1 MLKLTTWNVNGV
13 RAREQEVLGW
23 IERERP
29 DVLCL
34 QEVKAAPEQVP
45 SALCSIA
52 GYHCY
57 WHGQKGYSGVA
68 LHLSQSSFPR
78 PPRYAHPAFDHES
91 RIVTAQVGDVLFA
104 SVYVPNGGKDFAA
117 KVRFLDELGEWTERA
132 ERDGLA
138 LVVSGDLNVAR
149 EPRDVHP
156 TLQKLE
162 QIGQTPAERGQL
174 ERIIGHGLVDLSRKF
189 FPDDERLFSWWAPWR
204 NMRERNIGW
213 RLDYVL
219 ANRRLAEHATSC
231 VVDRAFGTSD
241 HGPVTA
247 IFEMPPPVAG
257 EDEEPEA
264 PPKIAGPRQQSLFS

>member
-13 RAREQEVLGW
+13 RAREREVLDF

-34 QEVKAAPEQVP
+34 QEVKASPEQLP
-45 SALCSIA
+45 GALSVIP
-52 GYHCY
+52 GYHSY

-68 LHLSQSSFPR
+68 LHVSQQSFPHR
-78 PPRYAHPAFDHES
+78 PRYEHPHFDHES
-91 RIVTAQVGDVLFA
+91 RIVTARVGDVLFA

-117 KVRFLDELGEWTERA
+117 KVRFLDALGDFARDA
-132 ERDGLA
+132 QRDGTA

-149 EPRDVHP
+149 EARDVHP
-156 TLQKLE
+156 KLRKPE
-162 QIGQTPAERGQL
+162 QIGQTPAERAQL
-174 ERIIGHGLVDLSRKF
+174 ERLISQGLVDLSRQF
-189 FPDDERLFSWWAPWR
+189 HPDDDELFSWWAPWR

-219 ANRRLAEHATSC
+219 ANTALAAQAVSC
-231 VVDRAFGTSD
+231 DTERGFGTSD

-247 IFEMPPPVAG
+247 TFDM
-257 EDEEPEA
+257 A
-264 PPKIAGPRQQSLFS
+264 PPETRGDDEPAVPQTVVGPRQQSLF